1 MPEYIYLNHQIPVEM
16 VGCTE
21 DVRNMHKDTR
31 RVLISETISDFINEI
46 FFLGNIIK
54 YLAPWKIK
62 KKNYRPNHTWTM
74 YGKRFIIDWV
84 ET

>member
-54 YLAPWKIK
+54 YLAP
-62 KKNYRPNHTWTM
+62 
-74 YGKRFIIDWV
+74 
-84 ET
+84 